1 MIIISSCE
9 SWFIN
14 TLTCYPRLKTKK
26 CGWRISFKN
35 RTADFYIKFNISQTK
50 MKTIL
55 SFSKGKCDTR
65 YPHYSVLLSIPLLKI
80 RIVADEN
87 PLKNCCYCSPFG
99 LSPMLVLLIEYI
111 YIYTLYA
118 HQKLF
123 WAQVKSTSKRKQ
135 AVTYSRAQKLIL
147 LLGDGQDEKTELLNP
162 RTKCLSDCK
171 IPSAML
177 KKILINQKM
186 LTNFDDRIRIII

>member
-1 MIIISSCE
+1 MWHPLPALLC
-9 SWFIN
+9 
-14 TLTCYPRLKTKK
+14 TTVYP
-26 CGWRISFKN
+26 SFKN
-35 RTADFYIKFNISQTK
+35 
-50 MKTIL
+50 
-55 SFSKGKCDTR
+55 
-65 YPHYSVLLSIPLLKI
+65 
-80 RIVADEN
+80 
-87 PLKNCCYCSPFG
+87 KNCGWWEPPKKLLLLLPFWTVTYACT
-99 LSPMLVLLIEYI
+99 SNWVYI